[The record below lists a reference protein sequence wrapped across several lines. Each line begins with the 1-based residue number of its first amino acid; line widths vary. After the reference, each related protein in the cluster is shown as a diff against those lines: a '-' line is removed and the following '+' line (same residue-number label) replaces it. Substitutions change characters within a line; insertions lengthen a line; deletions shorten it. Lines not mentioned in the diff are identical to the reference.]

1 MTNPSWYLIP
11 EITFNSFI
19 ECIKGLYDVLE
30 KKNKSKTFPD
40 VFLKTVLTSFSGLTP
55 DQWEAAETARM
66 FQKALE
72 AKMGFFHQDLM
83 GKFNGYRTF
92 KTGHSTGLDV
102 CNDEKKEYIEVKNK
116 NNTMNSGAGESAVKK
131 LMKICDSGMKA
142 ILVQVNC
149 PNGRVSRFK
158 APASVEVWDG
168 KKAYAH
174 LSGRETFFDEL
185 NKTLEYVFANYKTY
199 EQLKTTL

>member
-1 MTNPSWYLIP
+1 MTRSWYLIP
-11 EITFNSFI
+11 EMNKVKFV
-19 ECIKGLYDVLE
+19 ECLKGLFEVLE
-30 KKNKSKTFPD
+30 KKNESTTFPD
-40 VFLKTVLTSFSGLTP
+40 VFLKTVLTSYRVLTP
-55 DQWEAAETARM
+55 EEWKEYETNRM

-83 GKFNGYRTF
+83 GKFPGYRTF
-92 KTGHSTGLDV
+92 KKGHSTGLDL

-116 NNTMNSGAGESAVKK
+116 DNTMNSSAGESVVKK
-131 LMKICDSGMKA
+131 LMKICDKGMKA
-142 ILVQVNC
+142 ILVQINC

-174 LSGRETFFDEL
+174 LSGRDTFFDDL

-199 EQLKTTL
+199 NELKASL